1 MKHPKLG
8 MHYQDCAT
16 RCKRIIRNPGH
27 PEAKTALVNS
37 LRNQCR
43 LNEGE
48 RAQAELDKE
57 LSHAHKSLSTFSGAG
72 NKQTGFG
79 PGKKLGDG
87 RHRYIDGEWVK
98 V

>member
-8 MHYQDCAT
+8 MHYQDVAG

-27 PEAKTALVNS
+27 PEAKAALVKS

-48 RAQAELDKE
+48 RAQAELDRE
-57 LSHAHKSLSTFSGAG
+57 LSHTHKSLSTFSGAG
-72 NKQTGFG
+72 NKQPGYG
-79 PGKKLGDG
+79 DGKKLGDG
-87 RHRYIDGEWVK
+87 RYRYIDGEWVK
-98 V
+98 I